1 MKKSSFYITPQI
13 NVVSAMDDLCQALI
27 SASKISGSTDQP
39 DISEIGDGGDN
50 EDDAPLPLAKQFT
63 SLWNDDEE
71 EVDDIW

>member
-1 MKKSSFYITPQI
+1 
-13 NVVSAMDDLCQALI
+13 MDDLCQALI

-63 SLWNDDEE
+63 SLWDDDEE

>member
-13 NVVSAMDDLCQALI
+13 NVVSAVDELCQTLI

-50 EDDAPLPLAKQFT
+50 DDDAPLPLAKQFT
-63 SLWNDDEE
+63 CLWDDDEE

>member
-63 SLWNDDEE
+63 SLWDDDEE